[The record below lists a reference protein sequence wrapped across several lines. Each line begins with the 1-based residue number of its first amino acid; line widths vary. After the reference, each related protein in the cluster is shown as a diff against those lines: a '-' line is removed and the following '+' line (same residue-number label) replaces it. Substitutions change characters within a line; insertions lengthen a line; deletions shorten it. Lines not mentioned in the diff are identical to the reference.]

1 MKRFTLETLG
11 YITFTL
17 GLILVIG
24 SQFKGCQTDQIPESQ
39 ASLSVEQIPLSVEQ
53 NFKLW
58 TEDDFKQAEVDPL
71 DVSYHNPCQ
80 TACPN
85 NITADDLAIINQ
97 HHQKQM
103 QRLVAGGK

>member
-24 SQFKGCQTDQIPESQ
+24 SQFKCCQTDPIPESQ
-39 ASLSVEQIPLSVEQ
+39 ARLPVEQ
-53 NFKLW
+53 NFKIW

-80 TACPN
+80 TACPD

-103 QRLVAGGK
+103 QRLVAGAK